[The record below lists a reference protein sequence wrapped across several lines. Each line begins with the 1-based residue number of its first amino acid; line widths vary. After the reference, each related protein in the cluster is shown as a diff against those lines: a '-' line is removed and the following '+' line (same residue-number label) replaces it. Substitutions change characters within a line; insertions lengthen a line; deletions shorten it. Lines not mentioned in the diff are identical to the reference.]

1 MVAYSRGA
9 SCCQENLRKS
19 CRYIASKGVFSFYYV
34 FSRLS
39 ACVIFNINIGRMIFM
54 KLKKDISKGSV
65 TLMVL
70 SVLEK
75 NDLYGYQMIRYLEGL
90 SYGVFQFNEGTL
102 YPVLHALEKDG
113 MVTSYWNAVEDSR
126 MRKYYHITD
135 KGLKQLCDSKKE
147 WEEYVGA
154 VNAVLIGGALNA
166 TI

>member
-1 MVAYSRGA
+1 MRNAKCGSVFVFYA
-9 SCCQENLRKS
+9 SFCL
-19 CRYIASKGVFSFYYV
+19 
-34 FSRLS
+34 L
-39 ACVIFNINIGRMIFM
+39 NINMEINTERMIFM
-54 KLKKDISKGSV
+54 KLKKDVSKGSV

-75 NDLYGYQMIRYLEGL
+75 QDLYGYQMIRYLEGL

-113 MVTSYWNAVEDSR
+113 MVTSYWDAVEDSR

-135 KGLKQLCDSKKE
+135 KGIKLLNESKKE

-166 TI
+166 AT

>member
-1 MVAYSRGA
+1 M
-9 SCCQENLRKS
+9 K
-19 CRYIASKGVFSFYYV
+19 
-34 FSRLS
+34 
-39 ACVIFNINIGRMIFM
+39 INSGRMILM
-54 KLKKDISKGSV
+54 KLKKDVSKGSV

-75 NDLYGYQMIRYLEGL
+75 QDLYGYQMIRYLEGL

-113 MVTSYWNAVEDSR
+113 MVTSYWDAVEDSR

-135 KGLKQLCDSKKE
+135 KGIKLLCDSKKE

-154 VNAVLIGGALNA
+154 VNAVLMGGALNA
-166 TI
+166 AT